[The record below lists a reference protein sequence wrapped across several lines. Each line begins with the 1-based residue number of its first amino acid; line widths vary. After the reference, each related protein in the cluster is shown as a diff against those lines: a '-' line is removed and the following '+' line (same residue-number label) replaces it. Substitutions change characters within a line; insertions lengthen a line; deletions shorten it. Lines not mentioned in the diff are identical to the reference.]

1 MNFDEAL
8 RVAELV
14 LEEIGVGEG
23 RGGGGVRLRLGKLSV
38 DRLLERRANG
48 MMLMLAM
55 AVVMT
60 GC

>member
-38 DRLLERRANG
+38 ERLLERRANG